1 VSFRTAQGSFG
12 KISTVPAGTKG
23 GHPVTKKK
31 MLAGM
36 AVSTVLLLGGVGAT
50 SASAASNKAGAT
62 VQAAKEHGQKGAAKK
77 AAKAAEKAAK
87 KAAKKAANKAAKRA
101 AKRAAL

>member
-1 VSFRTAQGSFG
+1 
-12 KISTVPAGTKG
+12 
-23 GHPVTKKK
+23 

-50 SASAASNKAGAT
+50 SASAASNKSGAT
-62 VQAAKEHGQKGAAKK
+62 VQVAKEQGRKGAAKK
-77 AAKAAEKAAK
+77 AAKAAEKASK

-101 AKRAAL
+101 AKRAAR

>member
-1 VSFRTAQGSFG
+1 
-12 KISTVPAGTKG
+12 
-23 GHPVTKKK
+23 

-50 SASAASNKAGAT
+50 SASAASNKSGAT
-62 VQAAKEHGQKGAAKK
+62 VQVAKEQGRKGAAKK
-77 AAKAAEKAAK
+77 AAEKASK

-101 AKRAAL
+101 AKRAAR